1 MKKATQRLY
10 KYQREN
16 FRPETMAERDFDFRA
31 YPETATGIYLDGI
44 ARALRVP
51 SRTKFAAGRIESC
64 EELRQRVLF
73 ELEKPEEVEEKTNGD
88 L

>member
-1 MKKATQRLY
+1 MNKAIQRLY
-10 KYQREN
+10 KYQREK
-16 FRPETMAERDFDFRA
+16 FKPESLTNTDFDFRA
-31 YPETATGIYLDGI
+31 YPETATGLHLDGI

-51 SRTKFAAGRIESC
+51 SRNKFAAGRMESC

-73 ELEKPEEVEEKTNGD
+73 ELEKPEEVEEKDNGD